1 MSVISQENCLK
12 TLSATIQKKV
22 FNDRAAS
29 PLLEELRE
37 LEKRSMLL
45 ALAGSVLDNSE
56 EIETRRLLADFFS
69 AQIIEI
75 ADNESKDAHT
85 KENRET
91 VARSKLKIEV
101 RKWLMTQLAPNAYG
115 NRPGR
120 QAVKAAGPTCKTIV
134 YLPENDRN

>member
-1 MSVISQENCLK
+1 MVSQENSLK
-12 TLSATIQKKV
+12 TLSSTLQRKV
-22 FNDRAAS
+22 FTDHTAL

-56 EIETRRLLADFFS
+56 EIETRQLLADFFS

-75 ADNESKDAHT
+75 ADNESKDANS
-85 KENRET
+85 KESRET

-115 NRPGR
+115 NRPGK
-120 QAVKAAGPTCKTIV
+120 QAEKAAGPTSKTIV